1 MKITESKLKQVVAEE
16 VAKYIEEQD
25 LTEAPSELKDIPGV
39 ERDEALVAAADECLK
54 ALLNAKKK
62 PTPKEKE
69 NLLTHLAARL
79 GLSFKRN

>member
-1 MKITESKLKQVVAEE
+1 MKITESKLREVVAEE

-25 LTEAPSELKDIPGV
+25 LNEAPSELKDIPGV
-39 ERDEALVAAADECLK
+39 ERDEALIAAADECLR

-69 NLLTHLAARL
+69 SLLTHLAARL
-79 GLSFKRN
+79 GLSFKKN